1 MFVILPKLIVDRIL
15 EFECMKME
23 DSYIRVAVFCLFKVF
38 SIHVYKQVGFFLVKI
53 VDYLL

>member
-38 SIHVYKQVGFFLVKI
+38 SIHVYKQVGFFL
-53 VDYLL
+53 